1 MNENKESDEEG
12 FLFIGAIMEE
22 WKEVEGANG
31 AYRVSNT
38 GRVWSRKTKKI
49 LRPGLFHGYK
59 HVRLYCDRKGKSRRI
74 HVLVLEAFVGP
85 RPTKY
90 TANHKNF
97 VRTDNR
103 LENLEWL
110 THQENLKYSAAAGR
124 LWKSQCNFAKLN
136 PEKVKI
142 IREMRAN
149 GVSGRTV
156 AERFG
161 VCMGTILLIHKGKT
175 WKHVT

>member
-1 MNENKESDEEG
+1 MNKEEEV
-12 FLFIGAIMEE
+12 MEE
-22 WKEVEGANG
+22 WKEIKGTNG
-31 AYRVSNT
+31 EYRVSNA
-38 GRVWSRKTKKI
+38 GSVWSRKTKKI
-49 LRPGLFHGYK
+49 LRPGLSRGYNW
-59 HVRLYCDRKGKSRRI
+59 VCLFCDRKRKFRSI
-74 HVLVLEAFVGP
+74 HGLVLEAFVGP

-90 TANHKNF
+90 QANHKNF
-97 VRTDNR
+97 VRNDNR

-124 LWKSQCNFAKLN
+124 LWKPQKLN

-149 GVSGRTV
+149 GVSVRTV

-161 VCMGTILLIHKGKT
+161 VHINTISLIHKRKT